1 MIFKTIHLKE
11 LYPVIDRNGA
21 DPTLEIMVQ
30 EVHRGNSEG
39 KKMPSVLICP
49 GGGYGGTWPGEG
61 QPVAFDYLAAGCNC
75 FVLHYSVKP
84 HVFPQALIEM
94 ACAVD
99 FITSKSEEYHSDPQK
114 IAIMGFSAGGHAA
127 ASYCTLRNDPEVLKY
142 VPEPKPVQAAI
153 LCYPVITA
161 ERPTHMG
168 SFQNLTG
175 KTELSA
181 EDVEHFSL
189 EKHVDPEIT
198 PQTFLW
204 AASDDGSVNPVNS
217 LKYAAALGE
226 KKIPYELHI
235 FPKGGHGI
243 SSCRLGVVGASDSEI
258 MKHNSEWCRLAV
270 RWLKMV
276 FDF

>member
-1 MIFKTIHLKE
+1 MIFKTVHLKE
-11 LYPVIDRNGA
+11 LYPQIDSNGA
-21 DPTLEIMVQ
+21 DPTLEVMVQ
-30 EVHRGNSEG
+30 EIHRENANG
-39 KKMPSVLICP
+39 KKLPSVVICP
-49 GGGYGGTWPGEG
+49 GGGYHGTWPGEG

-84 HVFPQALIEM
+84 HIFPQAICEI

-99 FITSKSEEYHSDPQK
+99 YIVANQEEFNCDTEK
-114 IAIMGFSAGGHAA
+114 IAILGFSAGGHAA
-127 ASYCTLRNDPEVLKY
+127 ASYCTLRNDPEVLALI
-142 VPEPKPVQAAI
+142 PEPKPVQAAI

-161 ERPTHMG
+161 DRPTHMG
-168 SFQNLTG
+168 SFYNLTG
-175 KTELSA
+175 KSELSA
-181 EDVEHFSL
+181 EDIEHFSL

-204 AASDDGSVNPVNS
+204 AASDDGAVNPLNS

-226 KKIPYELHI
+226 KKIPYEMHI

-243 SSCRLGVVGASDSEI
+243 SSCRLGVNGASDGEV
-258 MKHNSEWCRLAV
+258 MKHNAEWCRLAV
-270 RWLKMV
+270 RWLKYV

>member
-1 MIFKTIHLKE
+1 MIFETIHLKE
-11 LYPVIDRNGA
+11 LYPEIDRNGA

-30 EVHRGNSEG
+30 ETHRANANG
-39 KKMPSVLICP
+39 KKAPSVLICP
-49 GGGYGGTWPGEG
+49 GGGYGITWPGEG

-84 HVFPQALIEM
+84 HVFPQAIIEI

-99 FITSKSEEYHSDPQK
+99 YIISKSEEYRADPEK

-127 ASYCTLRNDPEVLKY
+127 ASYCTLRRDPEVLKII
-142 VPEPKPVQAAI
+142 PEPKGVNAAI
-153 LCYPVITA
+153 LCYPVISA
-161 ERPTHMG
+161 EMPTHKG

-175 KTELSA
+175 KEEISA
-181 EDVEHFSL
+181 EDIEHFSL

-243 SSCRLGVVGASDSEI
+243 SSCRLGLVPNSDSII
-258 MKHNSEWCRLAV
+258 MKHNNAWCGLAV
-270 RWLKMV
+270 NWLKMV